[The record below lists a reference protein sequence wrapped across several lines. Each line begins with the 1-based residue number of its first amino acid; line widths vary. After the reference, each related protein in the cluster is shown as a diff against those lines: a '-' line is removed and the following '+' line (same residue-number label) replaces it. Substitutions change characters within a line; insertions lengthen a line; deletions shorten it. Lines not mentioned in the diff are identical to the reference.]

1 MNAPQNLSHKPI
13 IAVNDYDKIDGI
25 YSTSTDAKA
34 ISIGEAQY
42 DNTQIS
48 LKVWRN
54 TGSQWSRQSE
64 ELPLH
69 RVIDLCRLLVSS
81 ISAPGGIT
89 TTLNET
95 VVQADRVIEIDDY
108 YANNQVMLD
117 AKLSELKILLNKL
130 SHI

>member
-1 MNAPQNLSHKPI
+1 MNAPTHLKHKPI

-25 YSTSTDAKA
+25 YSKNTDAKA

-42 DNTQIS
+42 DSSQIS

-69 RVIDLCRLLVSS
+69 RVVDLCRLLVSS
-81 ISAPGGIT
+81 ISAPGGIKT
-89 TTLNET
+89 SLKET
-95 VVQADRVIEIDDY
+95 VIEPNRITEIDSY
-108 YANNQVMLD
+108 YASNQRILD
-117 AKLSELKILLNKL
+117 SKLSELKILLNNL